1 MEATKMNKNDIREI
15 VRKKYGNIAQSRG
28 SSCCGPSKSSCCCS
42 TSAPQKMS
50 EEVGYSH
57 SEIDAVPDGANM
69 GLGCGNPT
77 AIASLKEGET
87 VIDLGSGG
95 GFDCF
100 LASKKVGKTG
110 RIIGVDMTAEMIDKA
125 RRNAKTG
132 NYNNVE
138 FRLGEIEHLPAADN
152 TADVIISNCVINL
165 SPDKEQV
172 FREMFRV
179 LKPGGRIT
187 VSDIVLLGDLPKSIL
202 NSVAAY
208 AGCVAGALHR
218 DEYLKIAESVGFKN
232 IEVLKEKVFDTGFLS
247 SDPIFQAVNEESGVS
262 AKDLEKAAKS
272 VVSITLYAVR
282 A

>member
-1 MEATKMNKNDIREI
+1 MNKNEIHGMVRE
-15 VRKKYGNIAQSRG
+15 KYGKIAQKRG
-28 SSCCGPSKSSCCCS
+28 SSCCGPNSGGCGCGSSS
-42 TSAPQKMS
+42 TVEDLSGQ
-50 EEVGYSH
+50 VGYSAD
-57 SEIDAVPDGANM
+57 EMNQVPDGANL

-77 AIASLKEGET
+77 AIASLKKGET

-100 LASKKVGKTG
+100 LAAKQVGETGKV
-110 RIIGVDMTAEMIDKA
+110 IGVDMTAEMVDKA
-125 RRNAKTG
+125 RKNAKEG
-132 NYNNVE
+132 GYDNVE

-208 AGCVAGALHR
+208 AGCVAGALYK

-232 IEVLKEKVFDTGFLS
+232 IEILKEKVFDTGFLS
-247 SDPIFQAVNEESGVS
+247 SDPIFQAINEESGVS

>member
-1 MEATKMNKNDIREI
+1 MNKNDIREI
-15 VRKKYGNIAQSRG
+15 VREKYANIAQSRG
-28 SSCCGPSKSSCCCS
+28 SSCCGPSKKDCGCGSS
-42 TSAPQKMS
+42 SAPQKMS

-57 SEIDAVPDGANM
+57 SEIDAVPDGADM

-100 LASKKVGKTG
+100 LASKNVGKTG
-110 RIIGVDMTAEMIDKA
+110 RVIGVDMTAEMIDKA

-132 NYNNVE
+132 NYDNVE
-138 FRLGEIEHLPAADN
+138 FRLGEIEHLPVADN

-172 FREMFRV
+172 FTEMFRV

-187 VSDIVLLGDLPKSIL
+187 VSDIVLTGDLPISIL
-202 NSVAAY
+202 NSMAAY
-208 AGCVAGALHR
+208 AGCVAGALYK
-218 DEYLKIAESVGFKN
+218 DEYLKITESVGFKG
-232 IEVLKEKVFDTGFLS
+232 IEILKEKIFNIGFLS
-247 SDPIFQAVNEESGVS
+247 SDPIFQAVNEESGVC

-272 VVSITLYAVR
+272 VVSITLYAEKN
-282 A
+282 